1 MKSNTKSRNDWNPE
15 PYIDFVANS
24 RSELTTQN
32 RRRMV
37 YKTVR
42 KSMFGC
48 YWEMHRN
55 SVSDIDVYMWLRLW
69 FENVDEFDRISN
81 ANLAVNESDF
91 RGPKAYAKS
100 LRDEIKSIK
109 NHIESAARKE
119 TENNRNRE
127 LKKAHDEAVLF
138 MNVSK
143 DFYRVERH
151 GEFLSQSEYNSM
163 VQFCKEIVA
172 KYAAVSTLYS
182 AA

>member
-1 MKSNTKSRNDWNPE
+1 MTTNSRNDWNPE

-24 RSELTTQN
+24 RAEMTTQN

-69 FENVDEFDRISN
+69 FENVDEFHRIN
-81 ANLAVNESDF
+81 NEDLRCDSVVKCGSKLFAHSIIDDF
-91 RGPKAYAKS
+91 
-100 LRDEIKSIK
+100 KSIQ
-109 NHIESAARKE
+109 NHIESAWRKD
-119 TENNRNRE
+119 TKNNRKRM
-127 LKKAHDEAVLF
+127 LKNALNEAEIFIAV
-138 MNVSK
+138 K
-143 DFYRVERH
+143 PDFYDEGRH
-151 GEFLSQSEYNSM
+151 GEYLSKSEFDSM
-163 VQFCKEIVA
+163 LVRCKEIIA
-172 KYAAVSTLYS
+172 KYAVVSALET